1 MKFYN
6 FSAPT
11 KYQSNTNELTCL
23 THQKTTLVQHE
34 KLIAYLYNQSVIIT
48 GQKSCIGLNFLST
61 LQAYPYKI
69 KKKSL
74 QKFESIINKS
84 LVNIHLR
91 NCKQCLHENTFPQQD
106 HWS

>member
-34 KLIAYLYNQSVIIT
+34 KLIEYLYNQSVIIT
-48 GQKSCIGLNFLST
+48 GQKKLYWSKLFIHFASISI
-61 LQAYPYKI
+61 KD
-69 KKKSL
+69 KKKKVYKNL
-74 QKFESIINKS
+74 NQLSIKA
-84 LVNIHLR
+84 
-91 NCKQCLHENTFPQQD
+91 
-106 HWS
+106 W